1 MAGLAYRRLR
11 NLRGGVR
18 KIDFTGNPRPVVR
31 LLQELDGHSKGMR
44 RFRIRG
50 PRKDEPAVRTPGDDP
65 GMLFG
70 DGFRSQ
76 RLRSVHHDET
86 FLVQGGEGA
95 DELLHAGD
103 GVPIQE
109 APEPRVRSGIV
120 RRGAVRLETVESR
133 QVLEQA
139 FGKRGKAVVIEA
151 QVFEEEQ
158 LIEDAHRES
167 FQQVSVQ
174 TKDLQ

>member
-1 MAGLAYRRLR
+1 
-11 NLRGGVR
+11 
-18 KIDFTGNPRPVVR
+18 
-31 LLQELDGHSKGMR
+31 
-44 RFRIRG
+44 
-50 PRKDEPAVRTPGDDP
+50 
-65 GMLFG
+65 MLFG

-120 RRGAVRLETVESR
+120 RRVAARLETVESR
-133 QVLEQA
+133 QLVKQA
-139 FGKRGKAVVIEA
+139 FGKRRKAVVIKA
-151 QVFEEEQ
+151 QIFEEEQ